1 MRLLYAEGNAS
12 QQRIANTKQSKT
24 PSNEHQSKYIYF
36 KLIYTKCRH
45 VLNTQLLNINYEI

>member
-1 MRLLYAEGNAS
+1 MLKAMLVNRGE
-12 QQRIANTKQSKT
+12 ANTKQSKT